1 MKYWL
6 LFFSIVLSKSL
17 FSQSLNDSIVH
28 VTILPL
34 IYINEYK
41 IYDKKQN
48 EIEFNVYE
56 IKHINASFSNL
67 LHQSSLANIRNYG
80 PSQLSTISIRGLGS
94 QHVANI
100 WNGIN
105 ITNSMNGTSDVSLI
119 QPYSIIQSNSIK
131 YGSNQSLGANNNV
144 AGSLIQNSFYLSN
157 TGLDVTLALHQGS
170 FQKSQQY
177 IGLKNTGYKTLLGV
191 DFFHESALN
200 NFGYKTEASLPKFNK
215 KNIHS
220 KNEIYQING
229 ILQHNINSYTQIQV
243 AINYTDANRQI
254 APSIHESSNDATQ
267 IDKQLRSYISAI
279 YKRPRYKLELK
290 NAYVFEYLDYTKKSA
305 DILSISKLHKNI
317 TQFNYEKEFIKKH
330 RHTIFIKVE
339 NNFSIASNSAFDK
352 KNPTQNIANIL
363 ANYKFST
370 RKLDL
375 LVSANQQLIN
385 TKIAPFLFDVSAS
398 YKIHKNFFISGKA
411 GRIYRYPTLN
421 DLYWNQGGNIDLL
434 PEKGWTAEYSIF
446 FKASKNRF
454 YFDTKATN
462 FYYWINNWIQWTP
475 TNLAYWTPKNT
486 KKVFSRGIEIQSQV
500 KYETRNI
507 LINLASGYSYIL
519 PTQVSDGELF
529 GKQLIYETRHKTFI
543 NLTTSIYHVLLS
555 YSFQYTGSRYT
566 STDNS
571 YSLAPFN
578 TSDIRVAYD
587 INKKQMHIEP
597 YFSIQNIMNTNYQ
610 MMQGRPMM
618 GRNYMCGI
626 IFSIHQN
633 PRNEK

>member
-215 KNIHS
+215 KIHTA
-220 KNEIYQING
+220 KMK
-229 ILQHNINSYTQIQV
+229 
-243 AINYTDANRQI
+243 
-254 APSIHESSNDATQ
+254 SI
-267 IDKQLRSYISAI
+267 R
-279 YKRPRYKLELK
+279 
-290 NAYVFEYLDYTKKSA
+290 
-305 DILSISKLHKNI
+305 
-317 TQFNYEKEFIKKH
+317 
-330 RHTIFIKVE
+330 
-339 NNFSIASNSAFDK
+339 
-352 KNPTQNIANIL
+352 
-363 ANYKFST
+363 
-370 RKLDL
+370 
-375 LVSANQQLIN
+375 
-385 TKIAPFLFDVSAS
+385 
-398 YKIHKNFFISGKA
+398 
-411 GRIYRYPTLN
+411 
-421 DLYWNQGGNIDLL
+421 
-434 PEKGWTAEYSIF
+434 
-446 FKASKNRF
+446 
-454 YFDTKATN
+454 
-462 FYYWINNWIQWTP
+462 
-475 TNLAYWTPKNT
+475 
-486 KKVFSRGIEIQSQV
+486 
-500 KYETRNI
+500 
-507 LINLASGYSYIL
+507 
-519 PTQVSDGELF
+519 
-529 GKQLIYETRHKTFI
+529 
-543 NLTTSIYHVLLS
+543 
-555 YSFQYTGSRYT
+555 
-566 STDNS
+566 
-571 YSLAPFN
+571 
-578 TSDIRVAYD
+578 
-587 INKKQMHIEP
+587 
-597 YFSIQNIMNTNYQ
+597 
-610 MMQGRPMM
+610 
-618 GRNYMCGI
+618 
-626 IFSIHQN
+626 
-633 PRNEK
+633 

>member
-1 MKYWL
+1 
-6 LFFSIVLSKSL
+6 
-17 FSQSLNDSIVH
+17 
-28 VTILPL
+28 
-34 IYINEYK
+34 
-41 IYDKKQN
+41 
-48 EIEFNVYE
+48 
-56 IKHINASFSNL
+56 
-67 LHQSSLANIRNYG
+67 
-80 PSQLSTISIRGLGS
+80 
-94 QHVANI
+94 
-100 WNGIN
+100 
-105 ITNSMNGTSDVSLI
+105 MNGTSDVSLI

-254 APSIHESSNDATQ
+254 APSIHESANDATQ

-421 DLYWNQGGNIDLL
+421 DLYWSQGGNKDLL
-434 PEKGWTAEYSIF
+434 PEKGWTAEYSVF

-486 KKVFSRGIEIQSQV
+486 KKVFSRGIEVQSQV

-578 TSDIRVAYD
+578 ISDIRVAYD
-587 INKKQMHIEP
+587 INKKQMHLEP
-597 YFSIQNIMNTNYQ
+597 YFSIQNITNTNYQ